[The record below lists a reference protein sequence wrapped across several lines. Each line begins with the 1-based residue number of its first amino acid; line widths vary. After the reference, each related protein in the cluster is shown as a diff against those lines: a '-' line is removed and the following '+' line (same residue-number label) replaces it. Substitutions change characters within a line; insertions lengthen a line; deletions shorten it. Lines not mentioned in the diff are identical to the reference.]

1 MHEKIMVPEISKE
14 ERKWGVGWGVGQG
27 EGPEG
32 AMEAEMEE
40 N

>member
-14 ERKWGVGWGVGQG
+14 ERKWEEVGGGQG
-27 EGPEG
+27 EGSEG

>member
-1 MHEKIMVPEISKE
+1 MRS
-14 ERKWGVGWGVGQG
+14 GVGGGQG

-40 N
+40 IKDLHFESFSIYTLTG